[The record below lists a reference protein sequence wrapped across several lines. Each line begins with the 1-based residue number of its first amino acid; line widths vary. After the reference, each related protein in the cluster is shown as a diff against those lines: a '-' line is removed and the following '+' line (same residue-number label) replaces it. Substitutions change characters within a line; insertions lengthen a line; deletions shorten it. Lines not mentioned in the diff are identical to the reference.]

1 MGARPR
7 RIASRP
13 ALSLGFTLIE
23 LIVVVCLV
31 AIFVAVAG
39 NRLRLYQEAAEKTAF
54 ELTVASMQS
63 GLQLQLAALLI
74 KGDAKGIMALQGVNP
89 VRFLDHPP
97 AGYAGEFSQPV
108 PSLPGGSWYFDRP
121 RGELVYVP
129 DLRAH
134 LRVEGARG
142 ESGDGSPLRF
152 RTRIDYEPT
161 AIQGAAGGGFRT
173 ASILPVAS
181 YAWFDGAKIDIKASD
196 LSGNRR

>member
-7 RIASRP
+7 RIASRT
-13 ALSLGFTLIE
+13 ALSLGFSLIE

-39 NRLRLYQEAAEKTAF
+39 NRLRLYQEAAEKASVQW
-54 ELTVASMQS
+54 TVAAMQS
-63 GLQLQLAALLI
+63 GLQLQVAALLI
-74 KGDAKGIMALQGVNP
+74 KGDAKGILALQAANP
-89 VRFLDHPP
+89 VRFLEHPP

-108 PSLPGGSWYFDRP
+108 PSLSGGSWYFDRP

-134 LRVEGARG
+134 LRVEGTTG
-142 ESGDGSPLRF
+142 ESSDGGPLRF

-161 AIQGAAGGGFRT
+161 GVRGAAGGFR
-173 ASILPVAS
+173 AAGILPLAS
-181 YAWFDGAKIDIKASD
+181 YAWFDDGQIGREVPD